1 VVDATDRVQ
10 ILEVNVSP
18 GLTDTSLL
26 PTAAAAA
33 GLALGRLYVRLVDRA
48 IARRFT

>member
-1 VVDATDRVQ
+1 
-10 ILEVNVSP
+10 LEVNVSP

-26 PTAAAAA
+26 PTAAAAV
-33 GLALGRLYVRLVDRA
+33 GLDLGHLYERLVQRA